1 MQLLYVLLTH
11 NLNVGYE
18 RGQST
23 VEYILVTLAAAMLA
37 GVLIKLIG
45 GFGKIVDVFDKI
57 IDTILGIF

>member
-1 MQLLYVLLTH
+1 MQLLYILLTH
-11 NLNVGYE
+11 NLGPASE

-45 GFGKIVDVFDKI
+45 GVGKVVDIFNKI
-57 IDTILGIF
+57 MDTILGIF

>member
-1 MQLLYVLLTH
+1 MQLLYVLFTQS
-11 NLNVGYE
+11 LNRSAE

-23 VEYILVTLAAAMLA
+23 VEYIFVTLAAAMLA

-45 GFGKIVDVFDKI
+45 GFGKIVDIFNKI